1 MRLRVP
7 MNQKL
12 IREIG
17 RSQRLDILTVLKRD
31 GGKSVKE
38 LAVQFGMSYM
48 GIKQHCLAL
57 EREGYLDTW
66 RRPKPVGRPEMLY
79 RLTKRGK
86 TLFPEV
92 RNPLTIEILEAV
104 QQAYGTA
111 APTKILFG
119 IFNQR
124 AEAYRV
130 RLTATDLRG
139 RAAEFTDLRASD
151 GYMSQF
157 GDCGYGPDHNPTL
170 LKPCIVERHSPIEDV
185 LRRYPIIARLEKELF
200 ERVLNCRVE
209 REEDSKPGV
218 YQCTFFLG

>member
-1 MRLRVP
+1 

-17 RSQRLDILTVLKRD
+17 RSQRLDILTSLKRD

-38 LAVQFGMSYM
+38 LAAQFGMSYM
-48 GIKQHCLAL
+48 GIKQHCLEL

-79 RLTKRGK
+79 RLTKRADG
-86 TLFPEV
+86 LFPEV
-92 RNPLTIEILEAV
+92 SNPLTVEILEAV
-104 QQAYGTA
+104 QQTYGLS

-119 IFNQR
+119 IFNHRTEVYRSRLAATSLRER
-124 AEAYRV
+124 AS
-130 RLTATDLRG
+130 
-139 RAAEFTDLRASD
+139 EFTHLRAVE

-157 GDCGYGPDHNPTL
+157 GDCAVATGSQSIPT
-170 LKPCIVERHSPIEDV
+170 KPCIIERHSPIEDV

-200 ERVLNCRVE
+200 ERVLDCRVN

-218 YQCTFFLG
+218 YQCTFILG

>member
-1 MRLRVP
+1 

-17 RSQRLDILTVLKRD
+17 RSQRLDILTTLKRD

-38 LAVQFGMSYM
+38 LAALFGMSYM
-48 GIKQHCLAL
+48 GIKQHCLDL

-79 RLTKRGK
+79 RLTKRAEA
-86 TLFPEV
+86 LFPEV
-92 RNPLTIEILEAV
+92 RNTLAVEILEAV

-111 APTKILFG
+111 APTKLLFG

-124 AEAYRV
+124 AEAYRNQ
-130 RLTATDLRG
+130 LSATMLRE
-139 RAAEFTDLRASD
+139 RAAEYTELRAAE

-157 GDCGYGPDHNPTL
+157 GDCGYGPDDNPTL

-185 LRRYPIIARLEKELF
+185 LRRFPIIARLEKELF
-200 ERVLNCRVE
+200 ERVLNCRVN

-218 YQCTFFLG
+218 YHCTFFLG